1 MARTA
6 DQLDAAYDKVQ
17 RWCSFEFRQLG
28 KDSHLEVSHIMR
40 EAILRL
46 RNRPDTLR
54 YVLYTVSS

>member
-6 DQLDAAYDKVQ
+6 DQLDAAYAKVQ

-46 RNRPDTLR
+46 RHSPDTLR
-54 YVLYTVSS
+54 SVYRPISS